1 MGDDIGSVAGAVIGV
16 GFGLAALNMLN
27 RYDDNRER
35 KNHTHSRCKYC
46 NTRST
51 KIHKSN
57 GIYCSYCK
65 RRLI

>member
-27 RYDDNRER
+27 RYDDNRD
-35 KNHTHSRCKYC
+35 SRCKYC